1 MTFEALLG
9 RVILANAN
17 VWISLAI
24 LKTRA
29 RAKLRAK
36 HPLYGAP
43 AALRRFSNPVIS
55 LLLAV
60 ITL

>member
-1 MTFEALLG
+1 MTFEALIG
-9 RVILANAN
+9 TVILANAN

-36 HPLYGAP
+36 LPFT
-43 AALRRFSNPVIS
+43 ALQRRSDDFKTRSEVFC
-55 LLLAV
+55 
-60 ITL
+60 